1 MRSRGRMVFLIS
13 FGLLLAAGIVY
24 AVTHPVLLR
33 ISEGPLPADR
43 RVLLLSP
50 FRDREP
56 EKIAERFLDRLK
68 RGECQGAIGS
78 LGWSVEKRSLI
89 CDREVANPLVSLR
102 LIDISEEEGV
112 VTLRYLWHGPS
123 PERLGSFM
131 QVQVGGE
138 RGNRRVVDY
147 DRSY

>member
-1 MRSRGRMVFLIS
+1 MVFLIIL
-13 FGLLLAAGIVY
+13 GLLLATGIVY

-43 RVLLLSP
+43 KVILLSP

-56 EKIAERFLDRLK
+56 ESIAALFLDRLK
-68 RGECQGAIGS
+68 RGECQNAIGS
-78 LGWSVEKRSLI
+78 LDWSAEKRNLI
-89 CDREVANPLVSLR
+89 CDKEVANPFVGLR
-102 LIDISEEEGV
+102 LIDRSEEEGV
-112 VTLRYLWHGPS
+112 VTLRYLWYGPS

-138 RGNRRVVDY
+138 RGNRQVVDY

>member
-1 MRSRGRMVFLIS
+1 MVFLII
-13 FGLLLAAGIVY
+13 FGLLLAAGILY

-56 EKIAERFLDRLK
+56 ERIAERFLDRLK

-78 LGWSVEKRSLI
+78 LEWRAEKRSLI
-89 CDREVANPLVSLR
+89 CDKEVANPLVSLR
-102 LIDISEEEGV
+102 HIDRGEEEGV
-112 VTLRYLWHGPS
+112 VTLRYLWYGPS